1 MKLKVVSSKVSD
13 IRVPTSDT
21 LLGSDPFHK
30 KPNYSCVYTS
40 IQLSDGTVGH
50 SVCFT
55 SGAGNDWIVYGV
67 NDISKLLEDYSFED
81 FTTNPGN
88 LYKEINDHHQLRWL
102 ADGVNRMALG
112 CIMNAMWDC
121 WAKIEKK
128 PLWKLLVDLDPDK
141 NLRKLFLEDQDS
153 DDDASLY
160 VPSHKKGELG
170 ATITVLNADEWDELS
185 YPDVKV
191 VICDCSPVL
200 SENPVNL
207 VKKFDYC
214 VIPTTLNPLGVAKNG
229 DVNIAYRVVGDQNA
243 EPVVMIMGLS
253 ASHKIWHS
261 ELIKG
266 IVTRKKHHSV

>member
-1 MKLKVVSSKVSD
+1 MKLKVVKTEAADV
-13 IRVPTSDT
+13 RVPTSDT

-40 IQLSDGTVGH
+40 IELSDGTVGH

-128 PLWKLLVDLDPDK
+128 PLWKLLVDLDPEKIVSSIDWRYLKDALTPEEAISILNEKSDEHK
-141 NLRKLFLEDQDS
+141 NLENNLIIAIYFL
-153 DDDASLY
+153 
-160 VPSHKKGELG
+160 
-170 ATITVLNADEWDELS
+170 
-185 YPDVKV
+185 
-191 VICDCSPVL
+191 
-200 SENPVNL
+200 
-207 VKKFDYC
+207 
-214 VIPTTLNPLGVAKNG
+214 
-229 DVNIAYRVVGDQNA
+229 
-243 EPVVMIMGLS
+243 
-253 ASHKIWHS
+253 
-261 ELIKG
+261 
-266 IVTRKKHHSV
+266 